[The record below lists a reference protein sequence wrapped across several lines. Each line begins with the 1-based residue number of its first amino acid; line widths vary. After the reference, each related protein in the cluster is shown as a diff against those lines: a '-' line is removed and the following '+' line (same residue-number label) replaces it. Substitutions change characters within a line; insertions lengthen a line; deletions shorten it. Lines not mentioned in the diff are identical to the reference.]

1 MEGCVVTDL
10 KVHSRNNCYV
20 LSVEEMKKIED
31 TAVKSFLERGT
42 NIIKIKNGAF
52 QSASASNQAGEPIV
66 LLWFYGGRMINKKTN
81 VEVTATWSSL
91 NGYDDALILEVLE
104 PVTMCAFFFDT
115 NIEDNDGEVVLSVV
129 RV

>member
-10 KVHSRNNCYV
+10 KVHSQNNCYV
-20 LSVEEMKKIED
+20 LNPEEMKKIED
-31 TAVKSFLERGT
+31 TAVSSRLEVGT
-42 NIIKIKNGAF
+42 NIVKIRSGTFKYTNT
-52 QSASASNQAGEPIV
+52 SNQTGEPVV
-66 LLWFYGGRMINKKTN
+66 LLWIYGGKMINKKTD
-81 VEVTATWSSL
+81 VEVSATWSSL

-115 NIEDNDGEVVLSVV
+115 HVDDNDGEVVLSVV